1 MNHAAGLGPEDV
13 AASGRAATEDA
24 VDEPLAEQYTVRAVL
39 GLPDFRPGDDL
50 VVAICAAATW
60 IADGDVVAITSKA
73 VSKAEGRL
81 ASTGTDEAER
91 AARRREVV
99 DAETTHVVAERRGV
113 RIVRNAL
120 GLTMAAAGVDASNV
134 NADEIAALPLD
145 PDASARRIRDGI
157 KARLGRDVAV
167 VITDTTGRTWRSG
180 LVDIAIGSAG
190 IAPLRDLRGGIDTHG
205 HPLAVTALA
214 QVDEIASAS
223 ELVRGKLGRVAAA
236 VIRGIPWRAQQTP
249 GAGVA
254 LIRPIEED
262 MFCFGARD
270 VVPAARHASL
280 TDEPARDEQ
289 ITDAIARACAPAGI
303 LATVADSAVSVR
315 GDDEFALGMYVGHL
329 MVALRAEGLAA
340 ELTQVAG
347 GAVLRLAQAA
357 PYAGIE

>member
-1 MNHAAGLGPEDV
+1 MNQGAGLGAEHI
-13 AASGRAATEDA
+13 AANARPATEDA
-24 VDEPLAEQYTVRAVL
+24 VDEPLAEQYTVRAIR

-50 VVAICAAATW
+50 IAAICSAAPW
-60 IADGDVVAITSKA
+60 IADGDVLAITSKA

-81 ASTGTDEAER
+81 TSTGTDEVER
-91 AARRREVV
+91 AARRREVI
-99 DAETTHVVAERRGV
+99 DAETTNVVAERRGV

-134 NADEIAALPLD
+134 NADEIATLPLD

-157 KARLGRDVAV
+157 RAQLGRDVAV

-236 VIRGIPWRAQQTP
+236 VIRGIPWRAQETP

-270 VVPAARHASL
+270 VVPAAQHASF
-280 TDEPARDEQ
+280 TDGCAREEQ
-289 ITDAIARACAPAGI
+289 ITDAIARVRAPAGI
-303 LATVADSAVSVR
+303 RAAVAGSAVSVR
-315 GDDEFALGMYVGHL
+315 GDDEFALGIYVGQL
-329 MVALRAEGLAA
+329 VVALRAEGLAA
-340 ELTQVAG
+340 ELTRVAE
-347 GAVLRLAQAA
+347 GADLRLAQAA
-357 PYAGIE
+357 PYEGIE